1 MKQFIKDNIKA
12 NDMRRAVK
20 LINPDSIFFWM
31 NQSTYKTLRNDFDSF
46 AERLDQT
53 VTLLQPLFTHYFDG
67 KSIDQEILRII
78 ELEKEVDRLF
88 NRIHDDIRSLDDVAA
103 IEKEDLLRLL
113 FKMEEVVDYVEFVA
127 KLLEVGRNVKFPP
140 EVQVK
145 IMAMVEVL
153 AQATDALYLALKEH
167 ERLSTLEELSKKVS
181 GFEHRVD
188 ELYIEFVEALM
199 SHDELSVRDYT
210 FIKDIGTILE
220 DMSDALDEVEDN
232 QRVSI
237 FSRD

>member
-1 MKQFIKDNIKA
+1 
-12 NDMRRAVK
+12 MRRAVS

-31 NQSTYKTLRNDFDSF
+31 NQSTYRTLRNDFDSF

-53 VTLLQPLFTHYFDG
+53 VTLLRPLFTHYFEG
-67 KSIDQEILRII
+67 KGIETEIEQIVS
-78 ELEKEVDRLF
+78 LENDVDRLF

-103 IEKEDLLRLL
+103 NEKEDLLRLL

-127 KLLEVGRNVKFPP
+127 KLLNVGRNVSFPP
-140 EVQVK
+140 DVQIK
-145 IMAMVEVL
+145 IMDMVDVL
-153 AQATDALYLALKEH
+153 AQATDTLYLALKEH
-167 ERLSTLEELSKKVS
+167 EQLSTMEELSKKVS
-181 GFEHRVD
+181 GFEHRID
-188 ELYIEFVEALM
+188 ELYIEFIEVLL
-199 SHDELSVRDYT
+199 SHKELSVSDYT

-237 FSRD
+237 FSHE

>member
-1 MKQFIKDNIKA
+1 
-12 NDMRRAVK
+12 MRRAVK

-31 NQSTYKTLRNDFDSF
+31 NQSTYRTLRNDFDSF

-53 VTLLQPLFTHYFDG
+53 VTLLQPLFTNYFEG
-67 KSIDQEILRII
+67 KSMDEEITRII
-78 ELEKEVDRLF
+78 ALEKEVDRLF

-127 KLLEVGRNVKFPP
+127 KLLNVGRNVSFPP
-140 EVQVK
+140 DVQVK
-145 IMAMVEVL
+145 IMSMVEVL
-153 AQATDALYLALKEH
+153 AQATDTLYLVLKEH
-167 ERLSTLEELSKKVS
+167 EQLSTMEELSKKVS
-181 GFEHRVD
+181 GFEHRID

-237 FSRD
+237 FSRE